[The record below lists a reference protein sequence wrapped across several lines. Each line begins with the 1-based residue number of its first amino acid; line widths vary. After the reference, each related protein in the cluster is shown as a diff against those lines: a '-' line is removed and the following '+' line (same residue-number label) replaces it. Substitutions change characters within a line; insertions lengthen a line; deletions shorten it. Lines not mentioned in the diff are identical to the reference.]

1 MNKLLLFIL
10 LALCLLLLLHR
21 LEDTPPVA
29 HSWLTTG
36 DERYLLE
43 KQSDRLLQDKKQHIQ
58 TITID
63 KQKTYQQMEGFGAA
77 MSGSSAY
84 LLSNKL
90 SGQARDTLFADLFTE
105 KGIHLSFLRHTIG
118 ASDYSVDADGNSAT
132 YTYADQPGSPEDPL
146 RYFSTVRDQ
155 TVINMLHKAKQHNP
169 SLQIMGTP
177 WTAPPWLKYGEQTW
191 NGFYLDYT
199 KQNTYKI
206 YAEYF
211 VRYLKSYQ
219 QKGLP
224 IDYLSVQNEPL
235 FSTDAYPSMTM
246 SAAEQRHF
254 IQNYLGPALQ
264 EAGLDTSV
272 LAYDHNWDKGESYA
286 ETVLDAASAYTAG
299 TAFHC
304 YAGDPET
311 GSDVHQLHPKKGIYF
326 TECSGGAWSK
336 DFGNNLS
343 WLMDKVIIGATRNW
357 SKTVLMW
364 NLALDEKNG
373 PTNGGCSN
381 CRGVIT
387 VNSQTG
393 AITKNVE
400 YYALGHLSKFVQ
412 PGAIRI
418 SSTQLPNIHTVA
430 FYDKETEEII
440 FLAANTSSKKEKFQ
454 LAEEE
459 HYLTYTLPP
468 LSAVT
473 FTWKESGKN

>member
-10 LALCLLLLLHR
+10 LALCVFLLLFR
-21 LEDTPPVA
+21 LENTPPAA

-36 DERYLLE
+36 DERHLLE
-43 KQSDRLLQDKKQHIQ
+43 KQADKLLQDKQQHIQ
-58 TITID
+58 TIAID

-84 LLSNKL
+84 LLSDKL
-90 SGQARDTLFADLFTE
+90 SGKARDALFADLFTE
-105 KGIHLSFLRHTIG
+105 KGIKLSFLRHTIG
-118 ASDYSVDADGNSAT
+118 ASDYSVDANGNPAT
-132 YTYADQPGSPEDPL
+132 YTYADQQGPPEEPL
-146 RYFSTVRDQ
+146 RYFSTARDQ
-155 TVINMLHKAKQHNP
+155 TVITMLQKAKQHNP

-191 NGFYLDYT
+191 NGSYLDYT
-199 KQNTYKI
+199 NQNTYKI
-206 YAEYF
+206 YADYF
-211 VRYLKSYQ
+211 VRYLKAYK

-224 IDYLSVQNEPL
+224 IDFLSVQNEPL

-246 SAAEQRHF
+246 NAAEQRHF

-264 EAGLDTSV
+264 NAGLDTSI
-272 LAYDHNWDKGESYA
+272 LAYDHNWDKGKSYA
-286 ETVLDAASAYTAG
+286 ETVLNGASAYTAG

-304 YAGDPET
+304 YEGDAET
-311 GSDVHQLHPKKGIYF
+311 GSDVHQLYPEKGIYF
-326 TECSGGAWSK
+326 TECSGGAWST

-343 WLMDKVIIGATRNW
+343 WLMEEVIIGATRNW

-364 NLALDEKNG
+364 NMALDEKNG
-373 PTNGGCSN
+373 PANGGCSN

-412 PGAIRI
+412 PGAVRI

-430 FYDKETEEII
+430 FYDKEAEEII
-440 FLAANTSSKKEKFQ
+440 LLAANTSNKSEKFQ
-454 LAEEE
+454 LAEGA
-459 HYLTYTLPP
+459 HYLAYTLPP
-468 LSAVT
+468 QSAVT
-473 FTWKESGKN
+473 ITWKASETK